1 MTTATTDKE
10 VRWRVNFKSL
20 EKRIEAKK
28 NYHIRFSWLAQIYL
42 SIQVCQQPPQ
52 VTNELTIKWQTLK
65 KSDKNTMTSQ
75 SG

>member
-28 NYHIRFSWLAQIYL
+28 IIILDFPDSPK
-42 SIQVCQQPPQ
+42 SICQFRY
-52 VTNELTIKWQTLK
+52 VNSHLR
-65 KSDKNTMTSQ
+65 
-75 SG
+75 